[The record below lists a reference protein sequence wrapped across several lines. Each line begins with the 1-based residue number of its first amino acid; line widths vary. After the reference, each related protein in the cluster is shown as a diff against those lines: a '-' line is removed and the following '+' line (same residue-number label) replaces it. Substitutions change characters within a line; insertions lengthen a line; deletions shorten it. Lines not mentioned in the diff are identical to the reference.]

1 MRKYVK
7 DHNLWK
13 EILKKPNNVEIKK
26 REKDIKG
33 RTNQATIGG
42 MIGLTTEGAT
52 KMPYTP

>member
-13 EILKKPNNVEIKK
+13 GILKKPNNVEIKK